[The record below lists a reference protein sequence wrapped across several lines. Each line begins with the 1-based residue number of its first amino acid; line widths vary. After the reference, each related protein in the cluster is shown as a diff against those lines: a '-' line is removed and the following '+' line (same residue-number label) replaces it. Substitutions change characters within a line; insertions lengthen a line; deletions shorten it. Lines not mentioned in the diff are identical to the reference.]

1 MLKCSSASFIDS
13 TVDRLF
19 SLEHDPHIWI
29 LDRDVA
35 TLTLHWVQPY
45 ALNNLGRARAY
56 CSSRGSDALF
66 DEVRQKGNLIAA

>member
-19 SLEHDPHIWI
+19 SLEHDAHIWI

-35 TLTLHWVQPY
+35 TLTLHWVQPERCHD
-45 ALNNLGRARAY
+45 AEQCWRLGFSIKAPNFRTK
-56 CSSRGSDALF
+56 STTTP
-66 DEVRQKGNLIAA
+66 